1 MNEDHGLTRENL
13 LRSLPISLS
22 GDPKMVALARVI
34 AGALAV
40 RREEIERLAIYPNT
54 ARLEE
59 GLLDILARDFKVDWW
74 DSDYSVEEKRRT
86 LATSWQVHK
95 TLGTK
100 AAVIKAIT
108 SVYPSAALE
117 EWFEYGGK
125 PYHFRL
131 TVRLTESGWDAF
143 KHKQLLEKMQYY
155 KNLRSHREAVV
166 YYMPLVTVENPQR
179 FLFESLL
186 ISGRLAPNEHRLDR
200 TRLFMAWAVAEAFAS
215 GAGLT
220 ARTRME
226 NREKLSARRL
236 LIGPYAIDVMG
247 VEGTF
252 FNGAHRFDGQCF
264 FWYTFKRRPAFYSM
278 DIRARV
284 QSRER
289 VTGSILLNPGGAARN
304 RASGVLRGM
313 YRARDRTGSVQKHAG
328 TALRSGAGNMNT
340 GTAFLTVDGRNYFDG
355 THSFDGVK
363 KFNGKFERSEL

>member
-1 MNEDHGLTRENL
+1 M
-13 LRSLPISLS
+13 
-22 GDPKMVALARVI
+22 
-34 AGALAV
+34 
-40 RREEIERLAIYPNT
+40 
-54 ARLEE
+54 
-59 GLLDILARDFKVDWW
+59 
-74 DSDYSVEEKRRT
+74 
-86 LATSWQVHK
+86 
-95 TLGTK
+95 
-100 AAVIKAIT
+100 
-108 SVYPSAALE
+108 
-117 EWFEYGGK
+117 
-125 PYHFRL
+125 

-284 QSRER
+284 
-289 VTGSILLNPGGAARN
+289 PGA
-304 RASGVLRGM
+304 
-313 YRARDRTGSVQKHAG
+313 DP
-328 TALRSGAGNMNT
+328 AL
-340 GTAFLTVDGRNYFDG
+340 
-355 THSFDGVK
+355 
-363 KFNGKFERSEL
+363 